1 MFSRLRIR
9 SRILGGFLLLI
20 ILVCSI
26 VMPVMFNDMH
36 NLVQTAETRELTS
49 LYQQVLQK
57 IDAEQRQATAL
68 AHFVASLPEV
78 QQHIKNDDRTALQAS
93 MNSAFAMLKSD
104 YGLRQF
110 QFHQAPATSYLRV
123 HKPEKFGDDL
133 SGFRQTVVEAN
144 RTKAAVSGIEQ
155 GVAGLGIRGVV
166 PVVID
171 GQNWGTVEFGFSLG
185 QLFFDEFKQ
194 QTGVDIS
201 LYVIKNG
208 DLSPYASTFQGAQ
221 LFDQTSLSQALF
233 GQAQSGSFVLQ
244 GTEVAAFANQL
255 KDFSGRAVGVIEI
268 AMDRSSYLSMIQSSL
283 LDTLMIG
290 LVTILLGVIVAVL
303 ITRSI
308 ARPLTEMSAAM
319 ENIASGDGD
328 LTRRLTV
335 NGNNELSDIANA
347 FNGFVIKIETLVKTL
362 MNSVSNVSNSGSELF
377 DETEK
382 TMRVAKNQ
390 QARTEEVATAV
401 NEMTATAHDVAGNAE
416 NASSLTQ
423 SSQERSERGYQTVSQ
438 SIATINQLA
447 ANVAE
452 TVQLVSQVDHQSTK
466 IHTILDVIQGIAEQT
481 NLLALNAAIEAARA
495 GDQGRGFAVVADEVR
510 SLAGRT
516 QNSAAEINQMISELQ
531 SGTTHTV
538 TVIEESQQQARDTVS
553 IATQSGEALHS
564 IRDAMAQINDSVML
578 IASAAEEQSQ
588 VAESINQSIVDI
600 ADGATDVASGADI
613 IMATSSQIGTE
624 LNALMTVIRRFKV
637 HKDPAIELAV
647 ARSAHQAWKM
657 RLRTFLDGSS
667 ALSAEQAVSHRECDF
682 GHWYYG
688 EGAQACHDIQVLKQ
702 LELPHERMHQLIGK
716 IIEAK
721 HAGNN
726 IVAEELYRE
735 VCQLSETIVKGMD
748 AAIADIK

>member
-9 SRILGGFLLLI
+9 SRILGGFFLLI

-26 VMPVMFNDMH
+26 VMPVMFKDMH
-36 NLVQTAETRELTS
+36 SLVQTAEKRELTG

-57 IDAEQRQATAL
+57 IDAEQRLATTL
-68 AHFVASLPEV
+68 ARFVASLPEV

-93 MNSAFAMLKSD
+93 MNSAFTVLKSE

-123 HKPEKFGDDL
+123 HKPEKYGDDL
-133 SGFRQTVVEAN
+133 SGFRQTVVETN
-144 RTKAAVSGIEQ
+144 STHTAVSGVEQ

-171 GQNWGTVEFGFSLG
+171 GKNWGSVEFGFSLG
-185 QLFFDEFKQ
+185 QPFFDDFKQ
-194 QTGVDIS
+194 QTGVDIG

-208 DLSPYASTFQGAQ
+208 DLSAYGSTYQGAL
-221 LFDQTSLSQALF
+221 LFDQTALSQALF
-233 GQAQSGSFVLQ
+233 GEPQAGNFTLK
-244 GTEVAAFANQL
+244 GEDVAAFANQMN
-255 KDFSGRAVGVIEI
+255 DFSGQAIGVIEI
-268 AMDRSSYLSMIQSSL
+268 AMERSSYLAMINDSL
-283 LDTLMIG
+283 IDTIAIG
-290 LVTILLGVIVAVL
+290 VVILLLGALVAVL

-308 ARPLTEMSAAM
+308 ARPLNEMHVAM
-319 ENIASGDGD
+319 DNIASGDGD

-335 NGNNELSDIANA
+335 EGNNELSDIAGA
-347 FNGFVIKIETLVKTL
+347 FNDFVIKIETLVKTL
-362 MNSVSNVSNSGSELF
+362 MTSVSNVSNSGSELF

-423 SSQERSERGYQTVSQ
+423 SSQERSEHGYKTVTQ
-438 SIATINQLA
+438 SIATINLLA

-452 TVQLVSQVDHQSTK
+452 TVKLVSQVDNQSTK
-466 IHTILDVIQGIAEQT
+466 IHTILDVIQGIAGQT

-510 SLAGRT
+510 SLAART
-516 QNSAAEINQMISELQ
+516 QNSAAEINEMITQLQ
-531 SGTTHTV
+531 TGTTHTV
-538 TVIEESQQQARDTVS
+538 TVIEESQQQAKDTVS
-553 IATQSGEALHS
+553 IATESGEALQS
-564 IRDAMAQINDSVML
+564 IRDAMALINDSVML

-588 VAESINQSIVDI
+588 VAESINQSVVDI
-600 ADGATDVASGADI
+600 ADGATDVATGANH
-613 IMATSSQIGTE
+613 IMTTSSQIGSE
-624 LNALMTVIRRFKV
+624 LNALMAVIRRFKV

-657 RLRTFLDGSS
+657 RLRSFLDGSG
-667 ALSAEQAVSHRECDF
+667 ALTAAQAVSHKECDF
-682 GHWYYG
+682 GRWYYG
-688 EGAQACHDIQVLKQ
+688 EGAHVCGEYPVLKQ
-702 LELPHERMHQLIGK
+702 LEGPHERMHKLIGM
-716 IIEAK
+716 IVEAK
-721 HAGNN
+721 HAGKKQQ
-726 IVAEELYRE
+726 AEDLYHE
-735 VCQLSETIVKGMD
+735 VCQLSETIVKGME
-748 AAIADIK
+748 AAIAQFK

>member
-9 SRILGGFLLLI
+9 SRILGGFFLLI

-26 VMPVMFNDMH
+26 VMPVMYKDMH
-36 NLVQTAETRELTS
+36 GLVQTAEKRELTG
-49 LYQQVLQK
+49 LYQQLLQK
-57 IDAEQRQATAL
+57 IDAEQRLATTL
-68 AHFVASLPEV
+68 ARFVASLPEV
-78 QQHIKNDDRTALQAS
+78 QQHIRNDDRAALQAS
-93 MNSAFAMLKSD
+93 MSSAFTVLKSE

-123 HKPEKFGDDL
+123 HKPERYGDDL

-144 RTKAAVSGIEQ
+144 STHTAISGVEQ

-171 GQNWGTVEFGFSLG
+171 GKNWGSVEFGFSLG
-185 QLFFDEFKQ
+185 QSFFDDFKQ
-194 QTGVDIS
+194 QTGVDVG
-201 LYVIKNG
+201 LYVINNG
-208 DLSPYASTFQGAQ
+208 GLSAYGSTYQGAQ
-221 LFDQTSLSQALF
+221 LFDQTALSQALF
-233 GQAQSGSFVLQ
+233 GEAQTGNFTLNDS
-244 GTEVAAFANQL
+244 EVAAFANQVT
-255 KDFSGRAVGVIEI
+255 DFSGRSIGVVEI
-268 AMDRSSYLSMIQSSL
+268 AMARGSYLSMINDSL
-283 LDTLMIG
+283 IDTIVIG
-290 LVTILLGVIVAVL
+290 VVIMLLGALVAVL

-308 ARPLTEMSAAM
+308 ARPLKEMHVAM
-319 ENIASGDGD
+319 DSIASGDGD
-328 LTRRLTV
+328 LTRRLSV
-335 NGNNELSDIANA
+335 EGNNELSDIAGA
-347 FNGFVIKIETLVKTL
+347 FNDFVIKIETLVKTL
-362 MNSVSNVSNSGSELF
+362 MTSVSNVSNSGSELF

-423 SSQERSERGYQTVSQ
+423 SSHERSERGYQTVSQ
-438 SIATINQLA
+438 SIVTINQLA

-531 SGTTHTV
+531 TGTTHTV

-553 IATQSGEALHS
+553 IATQSGEALQS

-588 VAESINQSIVDI
+588 VAESINQSVVDI
-600 ADGATDVASGADI
+600 ADGATDVASGADH
-613 IMATSSQIGTE
+613 IMTTSSQIGSE
-624 LNALMTVIRRFKV
+624 LDTLMAMIRRFKV

-688 EGAQACHDIQVLKQ
+688 EGAQACHDIQVLKE
-702 LELPHERMHQLIGK
+702 LEAPHERMHQLIGK

-721 HAGNN
+721 HAGKN

-748 AAIADIK
+748 AAIAEIK

>member
-600 ADGATDVASGADI
+600 ADGATDVASGADH

-702 LELPHERMHQLIGK
+702 LEVPHERMHQLIGK